1 MNKKKFKGSPIHA
14 SLHNTTLTWA
24 AFENN
29 PLIDWP
35 MNFIQEW
42 GALGELNNKGVVA
55 NSLGSFFYFILF
67 HVHFLPV
74 IYLEI
79 LNSRIKWWKRLS
91 AHIIQSMAAR
101 LISILRKIQIF
112 FSQVSDTLIRMRYL
126 CVLSKHKLKW
136 D

>member
-1 MNKKKFKGSPIHA
+1 MIINFKDTPIHA

-79 LNSRIKWWKRLS
+79 LNSRIIWWTRLS
-91 AHIIQSMAAR
+91 AHIIQNGGQTT
-101 LISILRKIQIF
+101 IDFKKN
-112 FSQVSDTLIRMRYL
+112 SQVSDTLIRIRYL
-126 CVLSKHKLKW
+126 CVLSHHALKW

>member
-91 AHIIQSMAAR
+91 AHIIQSIER
-101 LISILRKIQIF
+101 LRFTSTPNGKREFVPRDQVFPLF
-112 FSQVSDTLIRMRYL
+112 FVYCLL
-126 CVLSKHKLKW
+126 LLHKNK
-136 D
+136 